1 MQFKFYILAFLT
13 SCALVACTTD
23 IDIHL
28 DGVKTELVVEG
39 AITTD
44 TTSHVVYLKK
54 TADYFSNKPA
64 DVVSGATVTVSDGT
78 TQITLTEDPTHKGA
92 YQTPSGYYGVV
103 GKTYTLT
110 ISNVDVDG
118 DGVSETYSASSVIS
132 TRPPLEKI
140 AVEKT
145 RIFNR
150 DMWAVK
156 IWMQEP
162 VNEKNYYMGL
172 TYRNNVCTTDSIQE
186 VGKTSDEFFSDS
198 YLNDETF
205 MYFSSEKPDEI
216 LHDGDVVMLEL
227 CGITKDY
234 LGFLNETEE
243 EFRGRNPLFGGQPA
257 NIRTN
262 IQQILP
268 VGGKASPRGY
278 FAAYSVSRA
287 TTTYKE

>member
-1 MQFKFYILAFLT
+1 MQFKFYILAFLIG
-13 SCALVACTTD
+13 CALTACTTE

-28 DGVKTELVVEG
+28 NVVSAELVVEG

-44 TTSHVVYLKK
+44 TTTHVVYLKK
-54 TADYFSNKPA
+54 TADYFSNKSA
-64 DVVSGATVTVSDGT
+64 EVVSGAKVTVSDGT
-78 TQITLTEDPTHKGA
+78 TQITLVEDISHKGA
-92 YQTPSGYYGVV
+92 YQTPSNYYGVV

-110 ISNVDVDG
+110 VSNVDIDG

-132 TRPPLEKI
+132 TKPPLEKI
-140 AVEKT
+140 AVKKT
-145 RIFNR
+145 KIFNK

-162 VNEKNYYMGL
+162 ANEKNYYMGL
-172 TYRNNVCTTDSIQE
+172 TYKNNVCTTDSIQE
-186 VGKTSDEFFSDS
+186 VGKTSDEFFDGA
-198 YLNDETF
+198 YLKDETF
-205 MYFSSEKPDEI
+205 MYFSSEKSDEI
-216 LHDGDVVMLEL
+216 LQNGDVIMFEI

-234 LGFLNETEE
+234 FGFLKEAEE

-262 IQQILP
+262 IKQVLP

-287 TTTYKE
+287 KTVYKE